1 MTHLA
6 VFHLASLENWG
17 FNLLC
22 TWALLLVFVTA
33 SADPCHARNLG
44 PSKSIAGAVGPIHA
58 SLVCCVWRLPVG
70 KLDTGIRCG
79 NVGSKMYEKLLG
91 LSMICPQR
99 CLLYWWRGRK
109 PTASSIFLIRTIHSI
124 LASSW
129 YPATL
134 RNVHPALH
142 MASLATRAF
151 FLYRPK
157 LDGGWWMLGTEI
169 HFLQAMTA
177 MHKFDDVWL
186 CWTTKNTLCEIFS
199 MVWWYQISCQ
209 SLVLLSQSWSTP
221 DSFRSTAILQELP
234 VTVAFLFSFFW
245 LPGIQRKGWDVENL
259 IPMEVVGPKTAC
271 NQGSLGHKNIMQHL
285 GFVQQSLGFASGG
298 VHRKKTHD
306 PPDFFGP
313 ES

>member
-44 PSKSIAGAVGPIHA
+44 PSKSIAGAVG
-58 SLVCCVWRLPVG
+58 
-70 KLDTGIRCG
+70 

-91 LSMICPQR
+91 LNMICPQR

-169 HFLQAMTA
+169 HFLQAMKSCTSS
-177 MHKFDDVWL
+177 MMSDCVGQSKIRHVKFSQWYDD
-186 CWTTKNTLCEIFS
+186 TKF
-199 MVWWYQISCQ
+199 
-209 SLVLLSQSWSTP
+209 
-221 DSFRSTAILQELP
+221 
-234 VTVAFLFSFFW
+234 
-245 LPGIQRKGWDVENL
+245 
-259 IPMEVVGPKTAC
+259 
-271 NQGSLGHKNIMQHL
+271 H
-285 GFVQQSLGFASGG
+285 AS
-298 VHRKKTHD
+298 
-306 PPDFFGP
+306 P
-313 ES
+313 